1 VELETKRRRVALD
14 ATLLTYVRRNP
25 KMKNIAA
32 SVAISALAAMG
43 VEAQEERRRVAPP
56 AVYDVAP
63 GLGHFTDDV
72 LFGEVWERK
81 ELAPRDRSLVTVS
94 AIVSTGKTA
103 QIGAHVGRALDNGVK
118 PEEIGELIT
127 HLAFYSGWPNA
138 ISAAEETKK
147 IFDERKIAPV
157 QSSQAARVELEA
169 AAEAARSQ
177 TVTTSVAPTAAALA
191 DLTNRVLFGDLWQRP
206 DLSARD
212 RSLVTMSAL
221 IALGQP
227 EQLPF
232 HANRAMDNGLTQ
244 SEASEVLS
252 HVAFYA
258 GWPRAMSAVPVLKQA
273 FESRKGI
280 QLTSSQTDLKI
291 TPAGSGA
298 ASAPEQYF
306 TGKVEISGL
315 YQADAPARIG
325 GATVSFAPGART
337 AWHTHPLGQTLFIVS
352 GRGWVQ
358 KEGEPAQ
365 EVGPGDVVWIPPHV
379 RHWHGAS
386 RTGPMT
392 HFAVAEALH
401 GSSVTWM
408 EKVSDKH
415 YDKTEK

>member
-1 VELETKRRRVALD
+1 
-14 ATLLTYVRRNP
+14 
-25 KMKNIAA
+25 MKNIAA
-32 SVAISALAAMG
+32 SIAISALAATG

-63 GLGHFTDDV
+63 GLGHFTDDI
-72 LFGEVWERK
+72 LFGEVWERQ
-81 ELAPRDRSLVTVS
+81 ELASRDRSLVTVS

-138 ISAAEETKK
+138 ISAVTETKK
-147 IFDERKIAPV
+147 VFGERSIAPL
-157 QSSQAARVELEA
+157 SNSEDARIALEA
-169 AAEAARSQ
+169 AAEAARTA
-177 TVTTSVAPTAAALA
+177 TVDTTVAPTAAALA
-191 DLTNRVLFGDLWQRP
+191 ELTNRVLFGDLWQRP

-221 IALGQP
+221 IAIGQP

-232 HANRAMDNGLTQ
+232 HANRAMDNGLTGP
-244 SEASEVLS
+244 EASEVLA

-258 GWPRAMSAVPVLKQA
+258 GWPRAMSAVPVLKQV
-273 FESRKGI
+273 FEGRKET
-280 QLTSSQTDLKI
+280 QVNASQPDLRI
-291 TPAGSGA
+291 TTAGSGA
-298 ASAPEQYF
+298 APAPEQYF

-315 YQADAPARIG
+315 YQADAPARVG
-325 GATVSFAPGART
+325 GATVSFSAGART
-337 AWHTHPLGQTLFIVS
+337 AWHTHPLGQTLFILN

-358 KEGEPAQ
+358 KEGEPVQ
-365 EVGPGDVVWIPPHV
+365 QVGPGDVVWIPPHV

-386 RTGPMT
+386 STDAMA
-392 HFAVAEALH
+392 HFAIAEALN

-408 EKVSDKH
+408 DKVSDEDYGAGSKR
-415 YDKTEK
+415 